1 MVFVARGTATANNKA
16 EVVLREIS
24 ALNQEEQAIQKKT
37 EEVKRSFTA
46 EQLQAL
52 KSAHE
57 LANRKRFSWSRLF
70 ADLEAVLPGGVRV
83 ARISVRQLAVEEG
96 RTVADLELAVVSKSY
111 STIDAMITS
120 MDQQGIFRAELR
132 NQNLQKGKGESGTEY
147 DLMVHY
153 TPKAGYTVAPEQP
166 ARASLE
172 PAAITAAGGPR

>member
-1 MVFVARGTATANNKA
+1 MVFIARGTATANSKA
-16 EVVLREIS
+16 EVVRREIS
-24 ALNQEEQAIQKKT
+24 TLNQEEQAIRVKA
-37 EEVKRSFTA
+37 EEVKRSFTT
-46 EQLQAL
+46 EQLQSL

-70 ADLEAVLPGGVRV
+70 ADLESVLPGGVRV
-83 ARISVRQLAVEEG
+83 TRISVRQLGVEDG

-111 STIDAMITS
+111 NTIDEMISS

-132 NQNLQKGKGESGTEY
+132 NQNLQKGKGEGGTEY

-153 TPKAGYTVAPEQP
+153 TPKSVYTVAPTQP

-172 PAAITAAGGPR
+172 PAAITAPGGSR